1 MKKALSLVLIF
12 SLAVTVFLCGC
23 SKKNEKVTVSIN
35 TAALSPKELSDLD
48 KFAEENGYESAK
60 FNKRKGV
67 IEVVIDDT
75 EHEKLTY
82 TLGVSVIRNVYAL
95 IESEEYPYITN
106 IQRND
111 IFSDMTV
118 LVEKSAYEKDG
129 RGDEI
134 SDFIGDCCI
143 TYLTYE
149 NLKESEK
156 VCCVKIA
163 DEKTGDILSEKSYSI
178 QNIG

>member
-1 MKKALSLVLIF
+1 MKKALSLVLLL
-12 SLAVTVFLCGC
+12 SVLTGVFLCGC
-23 SKKNEKVTVSIN
+23 SKKSDKVTVTIN

-82 TLGVSVIRNVYAL
+82 TLGVSVIRNVYSL
-95 IESEEYPYITN
+95 IDSEEYPFIKK

-111 IFSDMTV
+111 IFSEMTV
-118 LVEKSAYEKDG
+118 LVKKSAYEKSG

-134 SDFIGDCCI
+134 SDFIGNCCV

-149 NLKESEK
+149 DLKEKEK
-156 VCCVKIA
+156 VCTVKIA
-163 DEKTGDILSEKSYSI
+163 DEKTGDILHEKTYSV